1 MWYIYTIAIIF
12 FIFLILKAYFK
23 VRNPFWNSQPVH
35 QMYDIFSRFKSNTVI
50 HNELI
55 PANQYVNII
64 NVKTTRVAEMSEEDV
79 KKACDFIS
87 TNFLR
92 EKDYIEYKPTKDN
105 IMGNLTAS
113 NNPSYINIYKHPTMR
128 YNADTKQY
136 VDEDEY
142 YSVMTAR
149 PLNIT
154 LDGVPPFPTY
164 YVDHLC
170 VLPEMRGKG
179 VAAKS
184 IQTFYY
190 NVSRDNPKINTYIFK
205 REGRLTGI
213 VPLTIFN
220 IKAFNV
226 INIPNI
232 SFPHDAYKLIKITRE
247 NIPMFVEFINRKK
260 GVMKCT
266 ILPEIT
272 NLLNNIKL
280 NNLVVYGIFLHG
292 DLISSY
298 IFRDAATF
306 YLKKRT
312 SELLC
317 SAEECDTNIFVAGF
331 TQAIHQHYKETHSD
345 NLIMDETGANII
357 VTNYLS
363 KVNINP
369 FIITNGA
376 YYFYN
381 YIAQTIPPSKCFI
394 LA

>member
-1 MWYIYTIAIIF
+1 VSDM
-12 FIFLILKAYFK
+12 
-23 VRNPFWNSQPVH
+23 SDE
-35 QMYDIFSRFKSNTVI
+35 DI
-50 HNELI
+50 
-55 PANQYVNII
+55 
-64 NVKTTRVAEMSEEDV
+64 KT
-79 KKACDFIS
+79 ACDFIS

-92 EKDYIEYKPTKDN
+92 EKDYIEYKPTRDN
-105 IMGNLTAS
+105 IMGNLSAS
-113 NNPSYINIYKHPTMR
+113 NNPSYLNVYKRPTFK
-128 YNADTKQY
+128 YNVATKQY
-136 VDEDEY
+136 DDEEQY
-142 YSVMTAR
+142 FSVMSAR

-154 LDGVPPFPTY
+154 LEGVTPFPTY

-190 NVSRDNPKINTYIFK
+190 NVSRDNPKIKTYIFK

-220 IKAFNV
+220 IKAFDV
-226 INIPNI
+226 INIPTI

-260 GVMKCT
+260 GVMKCA

-280 NNLVVYGIFLHG
+280 NNLTIYGILLHG

-298 IFRDAATF
+298 IFRDAAMF

-312 SELLC
+312 TELLC

-331 TQAIHQHYKETHSD
+331 TQAIRQHSKESSSD
-345 NLIMDETGANII
+345 KLIMDETSANII

-363 KVNINP
+363 KVNVTP

-381 YIAQTIPPSKCFI
+381 YITQTIAPSKCFI